1 MNFKNK
7 GFKNINYKKKNLGFL
22 IKLINLVDRVQLI
35 YDLKD
40 NPIASPFY

>member
-7 GFKNINYKKKNLGFL
+7 SYKNINIRKKYEIL
-22 IKLINLVDRVQLI
+22 IKLINLFDRVQLI